1 MKRFL
6 LFLLWAS
13 STLWACA
20 TTTFYINHTQKLAF
34 QFPSEIKYVD
44 VGSSLVEVAKMADGH
59 TLLVRSLQAN
69 LPSTTLSVVTA
80 NGKYHLYTLLYAA
93 HLPFLHYR
101 VEEGEVPSPTI
112 QVAQSQTT
120 HLISPMA
127 LTDWALGNDT
137 LIAAHADGIQNML
150 RLKAVGAFSQEAS
163 LALLDEKGGVHT
175 YRLQYVANSPTL
187 SVQLNEQVAADAL
200 FRAHPKDTCALNKV
214 ARQVLQQPYTNNHLG
229 VVEHKMQ
236 LALVGI
242 HSHKD
247 WLMLRLQCQNRN
259 NIDYD
264 IDFIKVYIADKK
276 GSKHT
281 AMQETEV
288 TPFYTY
294 PADGMCQTLH
304 AHQQQ
309 DLVLFFHRFTLPKQR
324 ILYIELFEKNGGRHL
339 LFTVSPKE
347 LLHAKSL
354 QDGLMSQP

>member
-6 LFLLWAS
+6 FFLLWS
-13 STLWACA
+13 GISLWAFA
-20 TTTFYINHTQKLAF
+20 NTTFYINQTQKVAF
-34 QFPSEIKYVD
+34 QFSSDIKYVD
-44 VGSSLVEVAKMADGH
+44 VGSPQVEVAKMADGQ
-59 TLLVRSLQAN
+59 TLVVRSLQPD
-69 LPSTTLSVVTA
+69 LSSTTLSVVTA
-80 NGKYHLYTLLYAA
+80 NGKYYLYTLSYASD
-93 HLPFLHYR
+93 LPFLHYR
-101 VEEGEVPSPTI
+101 VEQGEVASPTI

-127 LTDWALGNDT
+127 ITDWAVGNDT

-150 RLKAVGAFSQEAS
+150 RVKAVGAFRHEAS
-163 LALLDEKGGVHT
+163 LTLLDAQGKLHT
-175 YRLQYVANSPTL
+175 YRLRYVDASPTL

-200 FRAHPKDTCALNKV
+200 FRANPKDTCALNKV
-214 ARQVLQQPYTNNHLG
+214 ARKALQEPYTNNHLG

-247 WLMLRLQCQNRN
+247 WLLLRLQCQNRN

-294 PADGMCQTLH
+294 PADGLSSTLH

-347 LLHAKSL
+347 LLRAKAISGPL
-354 QDGLMSQP
+354 VSQP